1 MVIVQIKTVILMK
14 QPQVGEEESQA
25 SVC

>member
-14 QPQVGEEESQA
+14 QLQVGEEESQA
-25 SVC
+25 SDC